1 LIQTSTFVL
10 ICDTCTHAA
19 AWSDHRNSLR
29 LSETPEANFG
39 IRSAFLTRGGGLM
52 APLETEESSRSV
64 EISGW
69 DLAENFFVEK
79 TVLRRCDDGS
89 RKVLL
94 HTPLRVGALVF
105 ARLSDEQTADRT
117 IPVTYQVA
125 SINANFSDEGREIQ
139 LLQRHPRQTL
149 LGEWNASLADLVM
162 KN

>member
-1 LIQTSTFVL
+1 
-10 ICDTCTHAA
+10 
-19 AWSDHRNSLR
+19 
-29 LSETPEANFG
+29 
-39 IRSAFLTRGGGLM
+39 M

-79 TVLRRCDDGS
+79 TVLRRCDDGR

-105 ARLSDEQTADRT
+105 ARPSEEPMGDRAS
-117 IPVTYQVA
+117 PVTYQVA
-125 SINANFSDEGREIQ
+125 TINANFSTGGQEIQ
-139 LLQRHPRQTL
+139 LLQRHPRQML
-149 LGEWNASLADLVM
+149 LGKLNASLADHAV